1 MMLSNTL
8 KSLVIASFTTLLIV
22 GCGNKEP
29 AKEKKAEAEAQ
40 PAAKTEE
47 VVRIGVEGAYP
58 PFSQTTKD
66 GKLEGF
72 DIDIAHA
79 LCDSMKVKCELVKQD
94 WDGIIPALLA
104 KKYDAIIA
112 SMSMTDERK
121 EKVAF
126 SNHYYKSPAR
136 FITKKGSD
144 IKVSKEGLKGKS
156 VAVQRG
162 TVSDKFITGEFGEG
176 VDIKRYGTQEEAYL
190 DLNAGRVD
198 LVFADA
204 FVLLEFTNSDKGKA
218 YEFIGDSY
226 TDPKY
231 FGDGIGIALRK
242 EDTALTEKFNA
253 AIKAIRADGIY
264 DTIRKKY
271 FDFEIFE

>member
-40 PAAKTEE
+40 PAAKTTE

-204 FVLLEFTNSDKGKA
+204 FVLLEFTKSEKGKD

-231 FGDGIGIALRK
+231 FGEGIGIALRK

-253 AIKAIRADGIY
+253 AIKAIRADGAY

>member
-1 MMLSNTL
+1 MINKTL
-8 KSLVIASFTTLLIV
+8 KTLLMATLTALV
-22 GCGNKEP
+22 VTGCGGKS
-29 AKEKKAEAEAQ
+29 ADKKADDAKPAET
-40 PAAKTEE
+40 KMEL
-47 VVRIGVEGAYP
+47 VLIGVEGAYP
-58 PFSQTTKD
+58 PFSLTTKD

-79 LCDSMKVKCELVKQD
+79 LCENMQVKCELVKQD

-136 FITKKGSD
+136 FITKKGSAVE
-144 IKVSKEGLKGKS
+144 ITPAGLKGKS
-156 VAVQRG
+156 VGVQRG
-162 TVSDKFITGEFGEG
+162 TVSDKFITGTFGEG

-190 DLNAGRVD
+190 DLNAGRAE

-204 FVLLEFTNSDKGKA
+204 FVLLEYIGSDKGKD
-218 YEFIGDSY
+218 YQFVGDSY
-226 TDPKY
+226 SDPKY
-231 FGDGIGIALRK
+231 FGEGIGIALRK
-242 EDTALTEKFNA
+242 EDTALTERMNK
-253 AIKAIRADGIY
+253 AITAIRANGAY
-264 DTIRKKY
+264 DAIRKKY
-271 FDFEIFE
+271 FDFDIFE

>member
-1 MMLSNTL
+1 MKNKTL
-8 KSLVIASFTTLLIV
+8 KSLLLASLATLVIT
-22 GCGNKEP
+22 GCGGKSTD
-29 AKEKKAEAEAQ
+29 KKASDAKPAETAM
-40 PAAKTEE
+40 K

-79 LCDSMKVKCELVKQD
+79 LCENMKVKCELVKQD

-112 SMSMTDERK
+112 SMSMTAERK

-136 FITKKGSD
+136 FIHKKGVSFD
-144 IKVSKEGLKGKS
+144 ISVAGLKGKS
-156 VAVQRG
+156 VGVQRG
-162 TVSDKFITGEFGEG
+162 TVSDKFITGVFGEG

-190 DLNAGRVD
+190 DLNAGRAEF
-198 LVFADA
+198 VFADA
-204 FVLLEFTNSDKGKA
+204 FVLLEYINSEKGKD
-218 YEFIGDSY
+218 YEFVGDSY
-226 TDPKY
+226 SDPKY
-231 FGDGIGIALRK
+231 FGEGIGIALRK
-242 EDTALTEKFNA
+242 EDTALTTRFN
-253 AIKAIRADGIY
+253 KAIDDIRANGAY
-264 DTIRKKY
+264 EAIRQKY
-271 FDFEIFE
+271 FDFDIYK

>member
-1 MMLSNTL
+1 MMKALTITSMLFGFLLLT
-8 KSLVIASFTTLLIV
+8 STTAF
-22 GCGNKEP
+22 
-29 AKEKKAEAEAQ
+29 AKD
-40 PAAKTEE
+40 T
-47 VVRIGVEGAYP
+47 VRIGVEGAYP
-58 PFSQTTKD
+58 PFSKTTKE

-72 DIDIAHA
+72 DIDIANA
-79 LCDSMKVKCELVKQD
+79 LCKSMDVECKLVKQD

-104 KKYDAIIA
+104 RKYDAIVA

-136 FITKKGSD
+136 FIHKKGNAFE
-144 IKVSKEGLKGKS
+144 ISKAGLKDKS
-156 VAVQRG
+156 VGVQRG

-198 LVFADA
+198 FVFADA
-204 FVLLEFTNSDKGKA
+204 FVLLEYIGSGTGKD
-218 YEFIGDSY
+218 YEFIGGIYS
-226 TDPKY
+226 DPKY
-231 FGDGIGIALRK
+231 FGEGIGIALRK
-242 EDTALTEKFNA
+242 KDVELTERFNK
-253 AIKAIRADGIY
+253 AIATIRADGTY

-271 FDFEIFE
+271 FDFDIFE